1 MTMAHAN
8 AHAEAHADAH
18 ADAQADAQA
27 GRRAPARAATAG
39 FTLVECLMVC
49 AVVAILA
56 TLAWPS
62 FRGHDF
68 RAGRLDAVQALTR
81 VQMAQEQHRSAP
93 GLYISE
99 LSALLGTSARSPQG
113 RYAISLALSGPE
125 AYLATAIAL
134 GAQAQDPGC
143 AAITLQVR
151 QGFAQTGPHAGCW
164 QR

>member
-1 MTMAHAN
+1 MARP
-8 AHAEAHADAH
+8 
-18 ADAQADAQA
+18 QFL
-27 GRRAPARAATAG
+27 PATAIAG
-39 FTLVECLMVC
+39 FTLVEAMMVC

-68 RAGRLDAVQALTR
+68 RTGRLDAVEALSR
-81 VQMAQEQHRSAP
+81 VQMAQEQHRSAH
-93 GLYISE
+93 GLYAGE

-113 RYAISLALSGPE
+113 RYAINVALNGPE
-125 AYLATAIAL
+125 AYRATASAL

-143 AAITLQVR
+143 ATITLQVKL
-151 QGFAQTGPHAGCW
+151 GFAQTGPHAGCW

>member
-1 MTMAHAN
+1 
-8 AHAEAHADAH
+8 
-18 ADAQADAQA
+18 
-27 GRRAPARAATAG
+27 
-39 FTLVECLMVC
+39 MVC

-68 RAGRLDAVQALTR
+68 RAGRLDAVEALSR
-81 VQMAQEQHRSAP
+81 VQMAQEQHRSAH
-93 GLYISE
+93 GLYAGE

-113 RYAISLALSGPE
+113 RYAINVALNGPE
-125 AYLATAIAL
+125 AYRATASAL

-143 AAITLQVR
+143 ATITLQVKL
-151 QGFAQTGPHAGCW
+151 GFAQTGPHAGCW